1 MYNTQNFMTMRTKLL
16 IAILM
21 ILSMIACDKQ
31 TPQKSE
37 YDMYID
43 SIVAQSQN
51 FGAEDVAK
59 SLPGTYMRDSLFEY
73 NDDWEKIEG
82 VMLYKGELYSTGL
95 GDLEY
100 TFTADG
106 RGESYSLNPSN
117 GPGEDVFVRVF
128 DWHFDAEN
136 RMLVLSNSDGY
147 IAKYKLVGLNNE
159 YIVLDGHRFSNCN
172 TREVFKRKVE

>member
-1 MYNTQNFMTMRTKLL
+1 MRTKLL

-95 GDLEY
+95 GDL
-100 TFTADG
+100 
-106 RGESYSLNPSN
+106 
-117 GPGEDVFVRVF
+117 
-128 DWHFDAEN
+128 
-136 RMLVLSNSDGY
+136 
-147 IAKYKLVGLNNE
+147 
-159 YIVLDGHRFSNCN
+159 
-172 TREVFKRKVE
+172 